1 MKEQATHIYTDKYT
15 GETKQVVIRTEYKGG
30 RMLLVEEIEA
40 DNTAS
45 LFPWRSVVS
54 YWSLKEVK

>member
-15 GETKQVVIRTEYKGG
+15 RETKQVVIRTEYKGG
-30 RMLLVEEIEA
+30 RMLLVEEVEV
-40 DNTAS
+40 DN

-54 YWSLKEVK
+54 YWSLKEIK